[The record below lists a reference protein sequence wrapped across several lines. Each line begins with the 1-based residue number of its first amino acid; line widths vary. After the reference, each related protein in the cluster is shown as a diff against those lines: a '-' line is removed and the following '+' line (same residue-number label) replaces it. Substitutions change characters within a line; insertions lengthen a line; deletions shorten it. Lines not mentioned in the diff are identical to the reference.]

1 MIRKIRKTGE
11 LIDVISWTGNI
22 TRDEAIDTVS
32 YIDSKGVEHPR
43 EEMNFYWDLTQDTP
57 DKSQKQYDFDWDK
70 YRYEIIK
77 SIYPACI
84 EKYGFNAFDYVA
96 IYADDLIKKLKS
108 EKDGGVQ
115 GV

>member
-11 LIDVISWTGNI
+11 LIDVISWTGNL
-22 TRDEAIDTVS
+22 TRNEAIDTVS

-57 DKSQKQYDFDWDK
+57 DKSQKQDDFNWDR
-70 YRYEIIK
+70 YRREIIK

-84 EKYGFNAFDYVA
+84 EKYGFHAFDYVA